1 MVLDSLTPIPP
12 PLKVKDHHLDYLSVD
27 NKSNDVHSDEQ
38 YPCYPD
44 LFLIW
49 LDIKIKLKI
58 EHEEIQY

>member
-38 YPCYPD
+38 NNPCFPPPTIPQKNEDY
-44 LFLIW
+44 
-49 LDIKIKLKI
+49 
-58 EHEEIQY
+58 